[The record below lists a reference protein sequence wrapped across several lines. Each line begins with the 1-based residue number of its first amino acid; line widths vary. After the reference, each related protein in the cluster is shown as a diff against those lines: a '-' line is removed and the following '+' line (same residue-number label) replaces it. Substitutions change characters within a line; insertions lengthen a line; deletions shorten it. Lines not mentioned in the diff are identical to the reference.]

1 MMHLMKDTINTPGVS
16 SLSFCIDLPT
26 RLEALIQVQLEVLA
40 ITDSFWARKEEVE
53 GSSAI

>member
-1 MMHLMKDTINTPGVS
+1 MHLMKDAINTPGVS